1 MTDKRAA
8 EILIRLRDKYPLTKE
23 EQEALS
29 KAIGILGWTT
39 FAENRLKG
47 LGERRRKRNE

>member
-1 MTDKRAA
+1 MNDKHAA
-8 EILIRLRDKYPLTKE
+8 EILIQLRDKYPLTKE

-29 KAIGILGWTT
+29 QAIGILGWTT
-39 FAENRLKG
+39 FAETRLKG